1 MSYVIGVDLGG
12 TKIYTVLADDEGWVL
27 AELEV
32 PTKKEEGYTA
42 VVGRIA
48 DTVRAVWAES
58 GLPGEGPAA
67 IGLGAPGPLDADRGV
82 VFLAPNLGW
91 RDVPLRDDLQRL
103 VGVPVYLENDGN
115 LAALG
120 EHTFGAGWGV
130 RDLLYVT
137 VSTGIGG
144 GLILGGKVYRGT
156 GGAGE
161 IGHITVLP
169 DGPPCSCGNRGCL
182 EAVASGTAIARDA
195 RELIGDGRGKKIL
208 ALAGEPEKVT
218 SVTVAEAARAGDP
231 EAQALLGR
239 AARFLG
245 IGLAAA
251 VNLLSPELIILGGGV
266 MKSGDLLWAEME
278 RELRARALGA
288 NCARVR
294 LMRAA
299 LGGRAGGLGAVALA
313 LRMSAVGGQES

>member
-12 TKIYTVLADDEGWVL
+12 SKIYTVLADDEGWVL
-27 AELEV
+27 NELEV
-32 PTKKEEGYTA
+32 PTQREEGYTA
-42 VVGRIA
+42 VVERIA
-48 DTVRAVWAES
+48 ATVREVWDTS
-58 GLPGEGPAA
+58 GLPGKAPAA
-67 IGLGAPGPLDADRGV
+67 IGLGAPGPLDAEQGI

-103 VGVPVYLENDGN
+103 LGVPVYLDNDGN

-120 EHTFGAGWGV
+120 EHTFGAGWGA

-144 GLILGGKVYRGT
+144 GLILGGQVYRGT

-169 DGPPCSCGNRGCL
+169 GGPRCNCGNQGCL

-195 RELIGDGRGKKIL
+195 RELIEGGRGKKIL
-208 ALAGEPEKVT
+208 ELAGEAENVT
-218 SVTVAEAARAGDP
+218 TPTVAAAARAGDP
-231 EAQALLGR
+231 EAQALLDR

-266 MKSGDLLWAEME
+266 MKSADLLWAEME
-278 RELRARALGA
+278 RELEARALAA
-288 NCARVR
+288 NYRRVR
-294 LMRAA
+294 LARAA

-313 LRMSAVGGQES
+313 LRMLATGG